1 MAIVLLIGII
11 TVSYTIVIK
20 YVNRNSRIWYITNNL
35 TVNQYIL
42 LMVHIILTID
52 ILIVLSY

>member
-1 MAIVLLIGII
+1 MTIVLLIGII

>member
-1 MAIVLLIGII
+1 MTIVLLIGII

-20 YVNRNSRIWYITNNL
+20 YVNRNSHIWYITNNL